1 MSIQSSNKKQN
12 SLGSVSTKLSFIRRA
27 LFVGLLVS
35 LIWLPGLF
43 TNPAAAMQ
51 NIAAAMPEGITAQNV
66 DFSEGDRLKALVG
79 CLPKQLSEPS
89 LKRALSEMGNDQ
101 IERAFNLKVNP
112 KLSEAETKLQNCLSR
127 KG

>member
-1 MSIQSSNKKQN
+1 M
-12 SLGSVSTKLSFIRRA
+12 
-27 LFVGLLVS
+27 
-35 LIWLPGLF
+35 
-43 TNPAAAMQ
+43 

-66 DFSEGDRLKALVG
+66 DFSEDDRLKALVG